1 MIKAVCMK
9 KKEILILL
17 IALCLVCLVYFLST
31 LAGGAP
37 LGTVSIYVDGR
48 LYAQE
53 PLGRSRDITLEQPTG
68 EKNVIHLMENG
79 FYMAYSTC
87 DNQSCIH
94 QGQVTADNYYL
105 RALGAQVICLP
116 NRVHAELSLTDQTPP
131 PDMPDL

>member
-1 MIKAVCMK
+1 MIKAARMK
-9 KKEILILL
+9 KKEILIL
-17 IALCLVCLVYFLST
+17 ICSLCLIGLVFFLST
-31 LAGGAP
+31 LAGGTP
-37 LGTVSIYVDGR
+37 LGTVNIYVDGN

-53 PLGRSRDITLEQPTG
+53 PLGREREITVQQSTG
-68 EKNVIHLMENG
+68 EKNVIHLMNNG

-116 NRVHAELSLTDQTPP
+116 NRVHAELSLSNQTPP